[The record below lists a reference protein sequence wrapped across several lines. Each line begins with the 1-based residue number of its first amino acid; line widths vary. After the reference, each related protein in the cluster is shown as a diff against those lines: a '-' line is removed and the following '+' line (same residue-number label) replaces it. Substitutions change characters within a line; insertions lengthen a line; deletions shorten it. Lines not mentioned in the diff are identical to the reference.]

1 MSLKAANFNVKKDWL
16 TTLTGII
23 ALIIPIL
30 SLVGLLTPEQSTSLQ
45 NNLGV
50 IANSLGLIIGA
61 VASIVLMFSRKT
73 A

>member
-16 TTLTGII
+16 TTVTGII
-23 ALIIPIL
+23 ALVIPIL

-61 VASIVLMFSRKT
+61 IASIVLMFSGKT

>member
-1 MSLKAANFNVKKDWL
+1 MSLKKANFNVKKDWL
-16 TTLTGII
+16 TTVTGII
-23 ALIIPIL
+23 ALVIPIL

-61 VASIVLMFSRKT
+61 IASIVLMFSGKT

>member
-1 MSLKAANFNVKKDWL
+1 MSLKAANLNLKKDWL
-16 TTLTGII
+16 TTVTGII
-23 ALIIPIL
+23 ALVIPIL

-61 VASIVLMFSRKT
+61 VASIVLMFSGKT